1 MHEIEMERTMK
12 ILVVYT
18 SQTGFTK
25 RYAIWLANRLKAD
38 VLELDEA
45 KKKQDHYFDAYEA
58 IIYGGW
64 AMAGSVVKSKWFFDR
79 AVNWKEKR
87 LAIFCVGASPM
98 DNPEVEEA
106 LKNMVPQEQKEY
118 IKGFY
123 CQGGLDYDKM
133 NFASKMAMKAFVAA
147 LRKKKNPTD
156 MERDMV
162 QWMDHSYDI
171 SDEKYIEPIVEYV
184 EK

>member
-1 MHEIEMERTMK
+1 MEIAMK
-12 ILVVYT
+12 TLIVYT

-25 RYAIWLANRLKAD
+25 RYTGWLANRLQAD
-38 VLELDEA
+38 VLVLDEA
-45 KKKQDHYFDAYEA
+45 KKKQEQFFDTYEA

-79 AVNWKEKR
+79 AVNWKEKC

-123 CQGGLDYDKM
+123 CQGGLNYDKM
-133 NFASKMAMKAFVAA
+133 NFASRMGMKALMTA

-184 EK
+184 ENKRI